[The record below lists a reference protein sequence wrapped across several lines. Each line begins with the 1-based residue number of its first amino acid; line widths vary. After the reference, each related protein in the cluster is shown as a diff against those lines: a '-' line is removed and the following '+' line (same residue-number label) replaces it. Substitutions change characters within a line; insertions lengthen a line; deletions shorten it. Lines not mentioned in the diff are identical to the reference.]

1 MATDYQHSDESH
13 LAQMRGHA
21 RTMFADAVAAADP
34 RAAVVRTLHKQP
46 NSSQIQS
53 TAKPQS
59 FQLQEFSR
67 RKVRVVA
74 FGKAAITMT
83 EGALECVPEDLL
95 IEAPVAV
102 TSYENV
108 IQHGKIQILG
118 AGHPIPNADGLKA
131 ARKIAKTV
139 RAAKADELILA
150 LISGGASALLPMP
163 PPSIT
168 LEDKRNATQLL
179 LTSGADIHEINTV
192 RKHLSE
198 LKGGGLARLA
208 YPAALQALI
217 LSDVLD
223 NDPGT
228 IASGPTTGDL
238 TTFSD
243 AKGVFLRRGIWEQ
256 IPNSIQAHLDRGCDG
271 LIDETTLP
279 EDEIFRDVSN
289 TIVGSNLISLD
300 SICQSAKSA
309 GYDVQIVSKA
319 LMGEARSVAEKFLMR
334 ASAPIERPTA
344 FVAGGETTV
353 TVRGSG
359 LGGRNQEMALTFA
372 IDADSRFNNLSWVF
386 LSGGTDGIDG
396 PTDAAGGLVDPG
408 TIARIH
414 NAGYDPRLLLDNND
428 AYHAL
433 DHAGDLLVT
442 GATGTNVAD
451 LQILLI
457 HPGSAHHDNSNLS
470 QL

>member
-1 MATDYQHSDESH
+1 MATDYQHNDESH

-198 LKGGGLARLA
+198 FKGGGLACIA
-208 YPAALQALI
+208 HPAALHALI

-228 IASGPTTGDL
+228 IASGPTAGDL

-319 LMGEARSVAEKFLMR
+319 LTGEARSVAEKFLMR

-457 HPGSAHHDNSNLS
+457 HPG
-470 QL
+470 

>member
-208 YPAALQALI
+208 YPAALQVLI

-228 IASGPTTGDL
+228 IASGPTAGDL

-256 IPNSIQAHLDRGCDG
+256 IPNSIKAHLDRGCDG

-319 LMGEARSVAEKFLMR
+319 LTGEARSVAEKFLMR

-457 HPGSAHHDNSNLS
+457 HPG
-470 QL
+470 

>member
-198 LKGGGLARLA
+198 LKGGGLARFA

-228 IASGPTTGDL
+228 IASGLTAGDL

-457 HPGSAHHDNSNLS
+457 HPG
-470 QL
+470 

>member
-1 MATDYQHSDESH
+1 MATDYQHNDESH

-208 YPAALQALI
+208 YPAALQVLI

-228 IASGPTTGDL
+228 IASGPTAGDL

-414 NAGYDPRLLLDNND
+414 NAGYDPRRLLDNND

-457 HPGSAHHDNSNLS
+457 HPG
-470 QL
+470 

>member
-1 MATDYQHSDESH
+1 MATDYQHNDESH

-208 YPAALQALI
+208 YPAALQVLI

-228 IASGPTTGDL
+228 IASGPTAGDL

-243 AKGVFLRRGIWEQ
+243 AKGIFLRRGIWEQ

-319 LMGEARSVAEKFLMR
+319 LTGEARSVAEKFLMR

-457 HPGSAHHDNSNLS
+457 HPG
-470 QL
+470 

>member
-1 MATDYQHSDESH
+1 MATDYQHNDESH
-13 LAQMRGHA
+13 LAQMRNHA

-208 YPAALQALI
+208 YPAALQVLI

-228 IASGPTTGDL
+228 IASGPTAGDL

-457 HPGSAHHDNSNLS
+457 HPG
-470 QL
+470 

>member
-1 MATDYQHSDESH
+1 MATDYQHNDESH

-208 YPAALQALI
+208 YPAALQVLI

-228 IASGPTTGDL
+228 IASGPTAGDL

-256 IPNSIQAHLDRGCDG
+256 IPNSIQAHLNRGCDG

-319 LMGEARSVAEKFLMR
+319 LTGEARSVAEKFLMR

-457 HPGSAHHDNSNLS
+457 HPG
-470 QL
+470 

>member
-1 MATDYQHSDESH
+1 MATDYQHNDESH

-34 RAAVVRTLHKQP
+34 RAAVVRALHKQP

-208 YPAALQALI
+208 YPAALQVLI

-228 IASGPTTGDL
+228 IASGPTAGDL

-457 HPGSAHHDNSNLS
+457 HPG
-470 QL
+470 

>member
-1 MATDYQHSDESH
+1 MATDYQHNDESH

-228 IASGPTTGDL
+228 IASGPTAGDL

-256 IPNSIQAHLDRGCDG
+256 IPNSIQAHLNRGCDG

-319 LMGEARSVAEKFLMR
+319 LTGEARSVAEKFLMR

-457 HPGSAHHDNSNLS
+457 HPG
-470 QL
+470 

>member
-208 YPAALQALI
+208 YPAALQVLI

-228 IASGPTTGDL
+228 IASGPTAGDL

-243 AKGVFLRRGIWEQ
+243 AKDVFLRRGIWEQ

-319 LMGEARSVAEKFLMR
+319 LTGEARSVAEKFLMR

-457 HPGSAHHDNSNLS
+457 HPG
-470 QL
+470 

>member
-1 MATDYQHSDESH
+1 MATDYQHNDESH
-13 LAQMRGHA
+13 LTQMRGHA

-108 IQHGKIQILG
+108 IQHSKIQILG

-168 LEDKRNATQLL
+168 LEDKRKATQLL

-208 YPAALQALI
+208 YPAALQVLI

-228 IASGPTTGDL
+228 IASGPTAGDL
-238 TTFSD
+238 TTFLD

-319 LMGEARSVAEKFLMR
+319 LTGEARSVAEKFLMR

>member
-1 MATDYQHSDESH
+1 MATDYQHNDESH

-53 TAKPQS
+53 TVKPQS

-208 YPAALQALI
+208 YPAALQVLI

-228 IASGPTTGDL
+228 IASGPTAGDL

-256 IPNSIQAHLDRGCDG
+256 IPNSIQAHLNRGCDG

-319 LMGEARSVAEKFLMR
+319 LTGEARSVAEKFLMR

-457 HPGSAHHDNSNLS
+457 HPG
-470 QL
+470 

>member
-208 YPAALQALI
+208 YPAALQVLI

-228 IASGPTTGDL
+228 IASGPTAGDL

-319 LMGEARSVAEKFLMR
+319 LTGEARSVAEKFLMR

-457 HPGSAHHDNSNLS
+457 HPG
-470 QL
+470 

>member
-1 MATDYQHSDESH
+1 MATDYQHNDESH

-228 IASGPTTGDL
+228 IASGPTAGDL

-319 LMGEARSVAEKFLMR
+319 LTGEARSVAEKFLVR

-457 HPGSAHHDNSNLS
+457 HPG
-470 QL
+470 

>member
-1 MATDYQHSDESH
+1 
-13 LAQMRGHA
+13 
-21 RTMFADAVAAADP
+21 
-34 RAAVVRTLHKQP
+34 
-46 NSSQIQS
+46 
-53 TAKPQS
+53 
-59 FQLQEFSR
+59 
-67 RKVRVVA
+67 
-74 FGKAAITMT
+74 MT

-108 IQHGKIQILG
+108 VQHGKMQILG

-228 IASGPTTGDL
+228 IASGPTAGDL

-319 LMGEARSVAEKFLMR
+319 LTGEARSVAEKFLMR

-457 HPGSAHHDNSNLS
+457 HPG
-470 QL
+470 

>member
-1 MATDYQHSDESH
+1 
-13 LAQMRGHA
+13 
-21 RTMFADAVAAADP
+21 
-34 RAAVVRTLHKQP
+34 
-46 NSSQIQS
+46 
-53 TAKPQS
+53 
-59 FQLQEFSR
+59 
-67 RKVRVVA
+67 
-74 FGKAAITMT
+74 
-83 EGALECVPEDLL
+83 
-95 IEAPVAV
+95 VAV

-208 YPAALQALI
+208 YPAALQVLI

-228 IASGPTTGDL
+228 IASGPTAGDL

-457 HPGSAHHDNSNLS
+457 HPG
-470 QL
+470 

>member
-1 MATDYQHSDESH
+1 MATDYQHNDESH

-95 IEAPVAV
+95 IETPVAV

-208 YPAALQALI
+208 YPAALQVLI

-228 IASGPTTGDL
+228 IASGPTAGDL

-319 LMGEARSVAEKFLMR
+319 LTGEARSVAEKFLMR

-457 HPGSAHHDNSNLS
+457 HPG
-470 QL
+470 

>member
-1 MATDYQHSDESH
+1 MATDYQHNDESH

-208 YPAALQALI
+208 YPAALQVLI

-228 IASGPTTGDL
+228 IASGPTAGDL

-319 LMGEARSVAEKFLMR
+319 LTGEARSVAEKFLMR

-408 TIARIH
+408 TFARIH

-457 HPGSAHHDNSNLS
+457 HPG
-470 QL
+470 

>member
-1 MATDYQHSDESH
+1 MATDYQHNDESH

-228 IASGPTTGDL
+228 IASGPTAGDL

-319 LMGEARSVAEKFLMR
+319 LTGEARSVAKKFLMR

-457 HPGSAHHDNSNLS
+457 HPG
-470 QL
+470 

>member
-1 MATDYQHSDESH
+1 MATDYQHNDESH
-13 LAQMRGHA
+13 LTQMRGHA

-53 TAKPQS
+53 TAKLQS

-95 IEAPVAV
+95 IETPVAV

-208 YPAALQALI
+208 YPAALQVLI

-228 IASGPTTGDL
+228 IASGPTAGDL

-319 LMGEARSVAEKFLMR
+319 LTGEARSVAEKFLMR

-457 HPGSAHHDNSNLS
+457 HPG
-470 QL
+470 

>member
-1 MATDYQHSDESH
+1 MATDYQHNDESH

-34 RAAVVRTLHKQP
+34 RAAVVRTL
-46 NSSQIQS
+46 N
-53 TAKPQS
+53 AKPSSFQS
-59 FQLQEFSR
+59 RSASNPDSSQLQEFSQ

-228 IASGPTTGDL
+228 IASGPTAGDL

-319 LMGEARSVAEKFLMR
+319 LTGEARSVAEKFLMR

-457 HPGSAHHDNSNLS
+457 HPG
-470 QL
+470 

>member
-1 MATDYQHSDESH
+1 MATDYQHNDESH

-168 LEDKRNATQLL
+168 LEDKRKATQLL

-228 IASGPTTGDL
+228 IASGPTAGDL

-243 AKGVFLRRGIWEQ
+243 ARNVFLRRGIWEQ

-319 LMGEARSVAEKFLMR
+319 LTGEARSVAEKFLMR

-457 HPGSAHHDNSNLS
+457 HPG
-470 QL
+470 

>member
-1 MATDYQHSDESH
+1 MATDYQHNDESH

-53 TAKPQS
+53 TAKPQN

-208 YPAALQALI
+208 YPAALQVLI

-228 IASGPTTGDL
+228 IASGPTAGDL

-359 LGGRNQEMALTFA
+359 LGGRNQVMALTFA

-457 HPGSAHHDNSNLS
+457 HPG
-470 QL
+470 

>member
-208 YPAALQALI
+208 YPAALQVLI

-228 IASGPTTGDL
+228 IASGPTAGDL

-256 IPNSIQAHLDRGCDG
+256 IPNSIQAHLNRGCDG

-457 HPGSAHHDNSNLS
+457 HPG
-470 QL
+470 

>member
-228 IASGPTTGDL
+228 IASGPTAGDL

-256 IPNSIQAHLDRGCDG
+256 IPNSIQAHLNRGCDG

-319 LMGEARSVAEKFLMR
+319 LTGEARSVAEKFLMR

-372 IDADSRFNNLSWVF
+372 LDADSRFNNLSWVF

-414 NAGYDPRLLLDNND
+414 NAGYDPRRLLDNND

-457 HPGSAHHDNSNLS
+457 HPG
-470 QL
+470 

>member
-1 MATDYQHSDESH
+1 MATDYQHNDESH

-208 YPAALQALI
+208 YPAALQVLI

-228 IASGPTTGDL
+228 IASGPTAGDL

-319 LMGEARSVAEKFLMR
+319 LTGEARSVAEKFLMR

-372 IDADSRFNNLSWVF
+372 IDANSRFNNLSWVF

-457 HPGSAHHDNSNLS
+457 HPG
-470 QL
+470 

>member
-1 MATDYQHSDESH
+1 MATDYQHNDESH

-108 IQHGKIQILG
+108 IQHGKTQILG

-228 IASGPTTGDL
+228 IASGPTAGDL

-319 LMGEARSVAEKFLMR
+319 LTGEARSVAEKFLMR

-457 HPGSAHHDNSNLS
+457 HPG
-470 QL
+470 

>member
-1 MATDYQHSDESH
+1 MATDYQHNDESH

-208 YPAALQALI
+208 YPAALQVLI

-228 IASGPTTGDL
+228 IASGPTAGDL

-256 IPNSIQAHLDRGCDG
+256 IPNSIQAHLNRGCDG

-319 LMGEARSVAEKFLMR
+319 LTGEARSVTEKFLMR

-457 HPGSAHHDNSNLS
+457 HPG
-470 QL
+470 

>member
-1 MATDYQHSDESH
+1 MATDYQHNDESH

-34 RAAVVRTLHKQP
+34 RAAVVRTLNTEP
-46 NSSQIQS
+46 SSFQS
-53 TAKPQS
+53 RNASNPDS
-59 FQLQEFSR
+59 SQLQELLQ

-208 YPAALQALI
+208 YPAALQVLI

-228 IASGPTTGDL
+228 IASGPTAGDL

-433 DHAGDLLVT
+433 DRAGDLLVT

-457 HPGSAHHDNSNLS
+457 HPG
-470 QL
+470 

>member
-1 MATDYQHSDESH
+1 MATDYQHNDESH

-102 TSYENV
+102 TIYENV

-228 IASGPTTGDL
+228 IASGPTAGDL

-319 LMGEARSVAEKFLMR
+319 LTGEARSVAEKFLMH

-457 HPGSAHHDNSNLS
+457 HPG
-470 QL
+470 

>member
-1 MATDYQHSDESH
+1 MATDYQHNDELQ

-34 RAAVVRTLHKQP
+34 RAAVVRTLHRQP

-74 FGKAAITMT
+74 VGKAAIPMT

-168 LEDKRNATQLL
+168 LEDKRNTTQLL

-198 LKGGGLARLA
+198 LKGGGLARFA

-228 IASGPTTGDL
+228 IASGLTAGDL

-256 IPNSIQAHLDRGCDG
+256 IPNSIQAYLDRGCDG

-309 GYDVQIVSKA
+309 GYDAQIVSKA
-319 LMGEARSVAEKFLMR
+319 LTGEARFVAEKFLMR

-372 IDADSRFNNLSWVF
+372 LDSDSRTNKSSWVF

-414 NAGYDPRLLLDNND
+414 NAGYDPRVLLDNND

-433 DHAGDLLVT
+433 EHAGDLLVT

-457 HPGSAHHDNSNLS
+457 HPG
-470 QL
+470 

>member
-1 MATDYQHSDESH
+1 MATDYQHNDESH

-208 YPAALQALI
+208 YPAALQVLI

-228 IASGPTTGDL
+228 IASGPTAGDL

-433 DHAGDLLVT
+433 NHAGDLLVT

-457 HPGSAHHDNSNLS
+457 HPG
-470 QL
+470 

>member
-208 YPAALQALI
+208 YPAALQVLI

-228 IASGPTTGDL
+228 IASGPTAGDL

-300 SICQSAKSA
+300 SICQSAKST

-319 LMGEARSVAEKFLMR
+319 LTGEARSVAEKFLMR
-334 ASAPIERPTA
+334 ASAPIEHPTA

-408 TIARIH
+408 TITRIH

-457 HPGSAHHDNSNLS
+457 HPG
-470 QL
+470 

>member
-228 IASGPTTGDL
+228 IASGPTAGDL

-457 HPGSAHHDNSNLS
+457 HPG
-470 QL
+470 

>member
-208 YPAALQALI
+208 YPAALQVLI

-228 IASGPTTGDL
+228 IASGPTAGDL

-372 IDADSRFNNLSWVF
+372 IDADSRSNNLSWVF

-457 HPGSAHHDNSNLS
+457 HPG
-470 QL
+470 

>member
-208 YPAALQALI
+208 YPAALQVLI

-228 IASGPTTGDL
+228 IASGPTAGDL

-319 LMGEARSVAEKFLMR
+319 LTGEARSVAEKFLMR

-414 NAGYDPRLLLDNND
+414 NAGYDPRRLLDNND

-457 HPGSAHHDNSNLS
+457 HPG
-470 QL
+470 

>member
-1 MATDYQHSDESH
+1 MATDYQHNDESH

-131 ARKIAKTV
+131 ARKIASTV

-208 YPAALQALI
+208 YPAALQVLI

-228 IASGPTTGDL
+228 IASGPTAGDL

-256 IPNSIQAHLDRGCDG
+256 IPNSIQAHLNRGCDG

-319 LMGEARSVAEKFLMR
+319 LTGEARSVAEKFLMR

-457 HPGSAHHDNSNLS
+457 HPG
-470 QL
+470 

>member
-1 MATDYQHSDESH
+1 MATDYQHNDESH

-34 RAAVVRTLHKQP
+34 RAAVVRTLQKQP

-95 IEAPVAV
+95 IETPVAV

-208 YPAALQALI
+208 YPAALQVLI

-228 IASGPTTGDL
+228 IASGPTAGDL

-319 LMGEARSVAEKFLMR
+319 LTGEARSVAEKFLMR

-414 NAGYDPRLLLDNND
+414 NAGYDPRRLLDNND

-457 HPGSAHHDNSNLS
+457 HPG
-470 QL
+470 

>member
-1 MATDYQHSDESH
+1 MATDYQHNDESH

-208 YPAALQALI
+208 YPAALQVLI

-228 IASGPTTGDL
+228 IASGPTAGDL
-238 TTFSD
+238 TTFLD

-457 HPGSAHHDNSNLS
+457 HPG
-470 QL
+470 

>member
-1 MATDYQHSDESH
+1 MATDYQHNDESH

-208 YPAALQALI
+208 YPAALQVLI

-228 IASGPTTGDL
+228 IASGPTAGDL

-457 HPGSAHHDNSNLS
+457 HPG
-470 QL
+470 